1 LEPRDQRANE
11 ESWQTSLMKVLVG
24 DLEAE
29 SDPEKKLRILLPN
42 IVFLVGMGILFPLGY
57 LAFVAQ
63 EMVICLFDLSV
74 GLLMLI
80 GYVYLRRTGNH
91 PIAGY
96 GALLMITSLVYYNFV
111 SGGVHGA
118 GHLWSYVIPLFA
130 CFLLGPMAGAVASA
144 GYLALCLGFVALAA
158 LPKSPL
164 RYGGQV
170 DLLRFS
176 ISFMLV
182 FVFAYLFEKVRQ
194 GKSQELEKRNEE
206 LKKSNESLEQAMV
219 QAREMAVKAEMASQ
233 AKSQFLANMS
243 HEIRTPLNGVMGMLE
258 LLGQTEL
265 TRRQRYFAE
274 TARNS
279 GEALL
284 RIIND
289 ILDFSKI
296 EAGRLE
302 LEAIPFDLRDAVE
315 ETVLLL
321 AEKAHAKG
329 LEIACHL
336 DPDVPVSVCGDPM
349 RLRQIL
355 VNLVA
360 NAIKFTD
367 KGEVVVRVRRL
378 SDSQE
383 DAELKFEVSDTGIGV
398 SPAYRRRIF
407 EAFSQEDQSTTRKY
421 GGTGL
426 GLAICRQLAELMGGQ
441 IGLESEPGKG
451 STFWFTA
458 RLRKAPERPQASKI
472 APGLLRDLRVLIVD
486 DNKTNREILHHQ
498 VISWGMRN
506 GSAEGGSRA
515 LEVLRKAAEEQDPY
529 DLVILDYHMPGMDG
543 LQVASAMEQD
553 EILKSTPRIL
563 LTSVDQNLREEDMRQ
578 AGIAAWLTKPARS
591 SQLYDCL
598 VSVLKGSRPRDF
610 SQGREASDYP
620 RRFDAYVLLAED
632 NPVNQEV
639 ARSMLESLGCHVQ
652 VVADGLEALQAA
664 ARRNFDLIL
673 MDCQMPVMDG
683 YEATRILKEGPCPPI
698 IALTAH
704 AMEGDREQCLAAG
717 MDDYLA
723 KPFGLDQLLAILQK
737 WLGGRRSAGQPET
750 VAPARPEPSRSE
762 TIDPKALEAIRSL
775 QKQGNPHLFH
785 RVIRIY
791 LEDSLRLLQELRDAR
806 ARGDRERM
814 RRSAHSLKSSSA
826 NVGAK
831 RLSSLCKELETLDP
845 QQTLERVEEL
855 LCEVESE
862 YQLVQAELSRELDAP
877 QGL

>member
-1 LEPRDQRANE
+1 MQQRDQRANE
-11 ESWQTSLMKVLVG
+11 ESWQKSLTKALVG
-24 DLEAE
+24 EFEAE

-42 IVFLVGMGILFPLGY
+42 IVFLVGMGILIPLGY
-57 LAFVAQ
+57 LALIEQ
-63 EMVICLFDLSV
+63 EKVISLFDFSV
-74 GLLMLI
+74 GLLMLL

-91 PIAGY
+91 PVAGY
-96 GALLMITSLVYYNFV
+96 GALMMIVALVYYNFI

-130 CFLLGPMAGAVASA
+130 CFLLGPVAGAVASA
-144 GYLALCLGFVALAA
+144 AYLVLCLGFVAAA
-158 LPKSPL
+158 GLPKSPL
-164 RYGGQV
+164 RYDGQV

-176 ISFMLV
+176 ISFVLV

-336 DPDVPVSVCGDPM
+336 DSDVPVSVCGDPM

-355 VNLVA
+355 VNLIA
-360 NAIKFTD
+360 NAVKFTD
-367 KGEVVVRVRRL
+367 EGEVVVRVHLL
-378 SDSQE
+378 SDSRDE
-383 DAELKFEVSDTGIGV
+383 AELRFEVSDTGIGV

-451 STFWFTA
+451 STFWFTV
-458 RLRKAPERPQASKI
+458 RLKKTSQIQPTLKTV
-472 APGLLRDLRVLIVD
+472 PGLLRGLRVLIVD

-498 VISWGMRN
+498 VLSWGMRN
-506 GSAEGGSRA
+506 GGAESGQRA
-515 LEVLRKAAEEQDPY
+515 LELLRRAVKEQDPY
-529 DLVILDYHMPGMDG
+529 DVVILDYHMPGMDG
-543 LQVASAMEQD
+543 LQAAQTMQEDETLQD
-553 EILKSTPRIL
+553 IPRIL
-563 LTSVDQNLREEDMRQ
+563 LTSVDQNLCEEDMRR
-578 AGIAAWLTKPARS
+578 ADISAWLTKPARS

-598 VSVLKGSRPRDF
+598 VSVMKGSRPRE
-610 SQGREASDYP
+610 SLRNREVSDQP

-639 ARSMLESLGCHVQ
+639 ARSMLESLGCRVQ
-652 VVADGLEALQAA
+652 VVSDGLEALQAA

-673 MDCQMPVMDG
+673 MDCQMPGMDG

-698 IALTAH
+698 VALTAH

-723 KPFGLDQLLAILQK
+723 KPFALDQLLAILQK
-737 WLGGRRSAGQPET
+737 WLGGRRPLDPFDTIAPERPET
-750 VAPARPEPSRSE
+750 RRSE

-775 QKQGNPHLFH
+775 QKQGNPHLLH

-791 LEDSLRLLQELRDAR
+791 LEDSLRLLRELREAR
-806 ARGDRERM
+806 ALGDRDRM
-814 RRSAHSLKSSSA
+814 ARSAHSLKSSSA

-831 RLSSLCKELETLDP
+831 RLSSLCKDLEALDP

-855 LCEVESE
+855 LCEVERE
-862 YQLVQAELSRELDAP
+862 YQLVQAELRRELDVQ